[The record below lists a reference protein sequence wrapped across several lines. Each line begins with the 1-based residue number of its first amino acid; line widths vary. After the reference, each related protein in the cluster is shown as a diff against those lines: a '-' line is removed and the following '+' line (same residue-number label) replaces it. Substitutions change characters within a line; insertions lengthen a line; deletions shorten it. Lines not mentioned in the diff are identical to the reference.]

1 MITRS
6 QISQNII
13 VVLVLATSLI
23 GCATRIHHPESN
35 QARPGEVNIT
45 GTWEAL
51 ITTVTDGRS
60 DNPAGSQRT
69 VISTVAQSGS
79 TVSGTFA
86 TSQGLIGQI
95 IGTVSGKTVIFAIA
109 QDNPCPAAFSGRG
122 TIAASGQEINGSY
135 SGFDCKGSLEQSIVA
150 KKR

>member
-1 MITRS
+1 METKGQLS
-6 QISQNII
+6 FKII
-13 VVLVLATSLI
+13 GVLLATSLV
-23 GCATRIHHPESN
+23 GCAARTHHPGASQVETGN
-35 QARPGEVNIT
+35 INIT

-69 VISTVAQSGS
+69 VISTVAHSGS

-95 IGTVSGKTVIFAIA
+95 IGTVSGENLVFAIV
-109 QDNPCPAAFSGRG
+109 QSPPCPAAFSGRG
-122 TIAASGQEINGSY
+122 TIAASGQEIHGSFT
-135 SGFDCKGSLEQSIVA
+135 GFDCKGSLEQTITA